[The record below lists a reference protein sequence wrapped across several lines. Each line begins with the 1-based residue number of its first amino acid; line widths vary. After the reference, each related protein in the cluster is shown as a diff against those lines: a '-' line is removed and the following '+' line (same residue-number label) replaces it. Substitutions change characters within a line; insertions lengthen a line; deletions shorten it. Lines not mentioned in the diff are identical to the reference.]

1 MSISKELEKRSGAKC
16 ELCSCVD
23 GLSEFQVEP
32 RDDLIVV
39 CAKCREQLED
49 NDKIDESH
57 WHCLND
63 SMWSEVDGVKVV
75 AYRVLSIL
83 NNQDL
88 LDMLYLE
95 DDILEWAK
103 DGIKDTNAQPVRD
116 ANGNILEDGDSVT
129 IIKDLVVKG
138 AGFTA
143 KQGTT
148 VKKIQMVQD
157 DPTHIQGRVNGTKI
171 FILTKFLKKL

>member
-23 GLSEFQVEP
+23 GLSEFKVEP

-39 CAKCREQLED
+39 CSKCREQLED
-49 NDKIDESH
+49 NDKIIESH

-63 SMWSEVDGVKVV
+63 SMWSEVDGVKVI
-75 AYRVLSIL
+75 AYRMLSIL

-95 DDILEWAK
+95 DDILKWAK
-103 DGIKDTNAQPVRD
+103 EGIKDTNTQPVRD
-116 ANGNILEDGDSVT
+116 ANGNILKEGDSVT